1 VAAVDVSVQIGRQ
14 PAVTRFLPQLS
25 TTSWALLIVT
35 AWMVILWATTASL
48 APIVM
53 WFIGLFVVVLLRL
66 MSTQKQNVHIYGPNG
81 KDWIVSAL
89 AAERRVRNGWSYE
102 PQAPQP

>member
-1 VAAVDVSVQIGRQ
+1 
-14 PAVTRFLPQLS
+14 
-25 TTSWALLIVT
+25 
-35 AWMVILWATTASL
+35 
-48 APIVM
+48 M